1 MFRLT
6 QPDMNDIGQYIV
18 RVAEQFETQL
28 RPCLVDVYKLG
39 SLAHGGFSQTY
50 SDLDIGVILNS
61 LNPPDEMARLISSA
75 KGSDS
80 VYGKRLSVFWGNPE
94 CDWGRLPVLDRLDLL
109 DHGVPLLNNRRA
121 CFQRPSTDDI
131 HRALLE
137 SVEKSWK
144 PRIVLLR
151 ELSNLEPSDRKPYV
165 RCLLYPA
172 RLIYTWNRLEIDS
185 NDRAVE
191 YLREINPPGLDLRPI
206 ERALD
211 CRYDRCTAE
220 QLFALKTDLAD
231 QFEKTISYIS
241 KT

>member
-1 MFRLT
+1 
-6 QPDMNDIGQYIV
+6 MNDIGQYIA
-18 RVAEQFETQL
+18 RVAEQFKSQL
-28 RPCLVDVYKLG
+28 GPCLVDVYKLG

-61 LNPPDEMARLISSA
+61 LNPPGEMDRLISSA
-75 KGSDS
+75 KGSDL
-80 VYGKRLSVFWGNPE
+80 VYGKRLSVFWGNPQ

-109 DHGVPLLNNRRA
+109 DHGVALLNNRRA
-121 CFQRPSTDDI
+121 CFQRPSKDDI

-144 PRIVLLR
+144 PRIASLR
-151 ELSNLEPSDRKPYV
+151 ELSDLEPKDRKPYV
-165 RCLLYPA
+165 RCILYPA
-172 RLIYTWNRLEIDS
+172 RLIYTWDRLEIQS

-191 YLREINPPGLDLRPI
+191 YLREISPPGLDLCPI
-206 ERALD
+206 ERALE
-211 CRYDRCTAE
+211 CRHDRCTAK
-220 QLFALKTDLAD
+220 QLFAPETDLGN